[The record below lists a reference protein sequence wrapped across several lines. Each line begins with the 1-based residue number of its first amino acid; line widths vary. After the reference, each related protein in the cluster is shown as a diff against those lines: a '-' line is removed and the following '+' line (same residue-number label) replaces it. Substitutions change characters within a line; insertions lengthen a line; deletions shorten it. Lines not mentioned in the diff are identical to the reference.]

1 MSVVTSRGLLDV
13 YRHGSMDNMEKQ
25 GGATLFQEKEQFMS
39 KEEIRKVQLEMF
51 RRQIKHAYDNV
62 PFYRKK
68 FDDAGIKPGDIKTLE
83 DVAKVPFTV
92 KDDLRD
98 HYPYGI
104 IAVPIEQVN
113 RMHASSGT
121 TGIPTVVTYTKKDL
135 DTWSNLMA
143 RCYSCA
149 GVEPKDIVQ
158 NAYGYGLFTGGLG
171 FHMGAE
177 RLGTMIIPTATGNT
191 KRQIRMMKDMKS
203 TVLCCTP
210 SYALY
215 LIEALKE
222 ENVDPSELSIRI
234 GMFGAEP
241 WSDETR
247 KHIEKSL
254 HIRAQDLYGMS
265 ELYGPGVAVEC
276 PEQNGLHIWADE
288 FLVET
293 IDPDT
298 GEVLPPGE
306 KGEIVFTM
314 LSREAMPLLRYRTKD
329 LAVIN
334 WEKCACGRSHPRIM
348 RIKGRSDDM
357 LIVGGVNVFPSQI
370 EDILVGIEE
379 LGEQFQIIL
388 ETTKLDN
395 LHVQVEVSPHFWGK
409 VDLKELAGKVSTRLQ
424 ESLTL
429 RARIELLE
437 PGTIPRTQGKAKRVI
452 DNRKKI

>member
-1 MSVVTSRGLLDV
+1 M
-13 YRHGSMDNMEKQ
+13 
-25 GGATLFQEKEQFMS
+25 FQEKEQFMA
-39 KEEIRKVQLEMF
+39 KDEIRALQLEKIQK
-51 RRQIKHAYDNV
+51 QIKHAYDNV
-62 PFYRKK
+62 ELYRKK
-68 FDDAGIKPGDIKTLE
+68 FDKIGLKPEDIKTLE
-83 DVAKVPFTV
+83 DIAKVPFTV

-104 IAVPIEQVN
+104 LAVPLENVH
-113 RMHASSGT
+113 RLHASSGT
-121 TGIPTVVTYTKKDL
+121 TGIPTVVSYTENDL
-135 DTWSNLMA
+135 NTWSNLMA

-149 GVEPKDIVQ
+149 GVTPEDIVQ

-177 RLGTMIIPTATGNT
+177 RLGTMVIPTATGNT

-203 TVLCCTP
+203 SVICCTP

-222 ENVDPSELSIRI
+222 EGVDPSELSIKI

-247 KHIEKSL
+247 KHIEKAL
-254 HIRAQDLYGMS
+254 GIKAQDLYGMS

-276 PEQNGLHIWADE
+276 PEQNGLHIWSDE
-288 FLVET
+288 FYVET
-293 IDPDT
+293 IDTDT

-334 WEKCACGRSHPRIM
+334 WEKCTCGRSHPRIM

-379 LGEQFQIIL
+379 LGEQFQIVL

-395 LHVQVEVSPHFWGK
+395 LHVQVEVAPQFWGK
-409 VDLKELAGKVSTRLQ
+409 LDLKELAQKVSTQLQ